1 MVGSKLKL
9 NAYSSRM
16 CWLCVCVCVCV
27 CVSVLCVCVCAVGT
41 AHQIRVD
48 FNCWLHLT
56 YTHMH
61 WQTCKV
67 QQRTTTYNKVQQRT
81 ARYSSVQQ
89 GTATYIKVRH
99 RTSPHTT
106 TSQGITVC
114 RRDAGRH
121 IQLLCDRAHDEHVT
135 VAGSVVVDESTFTLS
150 QRERPTAVQEH
161 QCTSRYSTE
170 QLLFSGGCRNG
181 VDGSGRCDGRE

>member
-9 NAYSSRM
+9 NADSSRM
-16 CWLCVCVCVCV
+16 CWLCVCVCVFRFCV
-27 CVSVLCVCVCAVGT
+27 CVCVCAVGT

-61 WQTCKV
+61 WQTRKV

-81 ARYSSVQQ
+81 AQYSSVQQ
-89 GTATYIKVRH
+89 GTATYIKVQH

-106 TSQGITVC
+106 TSQDISVC
-114 RRDAGRH
+114 RRDADRH
-121 IQLLCDRAHDEHVT
+121 IQPLCDRAHDGHVA
-135 VAGSVVVDESTFTLS
+135 VAGPVVVDESTFTLS
-150 QRERPTAVQEH
+150 QCERPTAVQER

-170 QLLFSGGCRNG
+170 QHLFSGGCRNG
-181 VDGSGRCDGRE
+181 VDGSGRRDGRE

>member
-27 CVSVLCVCVCAVGT
+27 CVCFGFVCVCVCAVGT
-41 AHQIRVD
+41 AHQIHVD
-48 FNCWLHLT
+48 FKCWLHLT
-56 YTHMH
+56 YTHTH
-61 WQTCKV
+61 WQTC
-67 QQRTTTYNKVQQRT
+67 KVQQRT

-89 GTATYIKVRH
+89 GTATYIKVQH

-106 TSQGITVC
+106 TSQDISVC
-114 RRDAGRH
+114 WRDAGRH

-135 VAGSVVVDESTFTLS
+135 VAGPVVVDESTFTLS
-150 QRERPTAVQEH
+150 Q
-161 QCTSRYSTE
+161 
-170 QLLFSGGCRNG
+170 
-181 VDGSGRCDGRE
+181 